1 MPRDERYQDAGLRT
15 ADRQDAPEPGRPVP
29 AHEREEQSGQA
40 AKPSQAEGERE
51 TMEEKGL

>member
-1 MPRDERYQDAGLRT
+1 MPKDERYQDANHRIDDG
-15 ADRQDAPEPGRPVP
+15 QGAPEPERPVP
-29 AHEREEQSGQA
+29 AYEREVQSGQE